1 MEKKYSI
8 IMFSMS
14 PYSEWANEKKANR
27 NFHVLQELLKD
38 ARIDKILTVD
48 FLPHTIKRSVKN
60 FLRLLSTRPP
70 GTVVER
76 TTTSIC
82 SRVSEKLYVYST
94 VDPLLSQD
102 RMHARINRL
111 ARVLGLTPA
120 LLWSFTPLYTRYI
133 TEVTAEKRVFDAV
146 DDWSEHPAYAKIKS
160 VLKDNYRILAS
171 SADTIFTVTE
181 HIANTLFS
189 GNSKAVCV
197 PNGVDTTFFS
207 TPQPIPVDLAT
218 LPGKRIGYIGVL
230 QSRIDFNLIA
240 EAARMFPEASFP
252 LIGPVWPDADT
263 RPVRGIPN
271 VYFLGKKHY
280 DELPGYAQHIDVG
293 IIPHISSALV
303 HSMNPLKMFEYLAA
317 GKPVVTTPVSGTEM
331 FATYVTVARTP
342 KEFTDGLHV
351 ALTQGGP
358 QAAAQ
363 RMAAVAP
370 HSWKTR
376 VSTMLDTVLNTN

>member
-1 MEKKYSI
+1 MEKKISI

-14 PYSEWANEKKANR
+14 PYSEWAIEKKANR
-27 NFHVLQELLKD
+27 NYHVLQGLLKD
-38 ARIDKILTVD
+38 PRIDKILTID
-48 FLPHTIKRSVKN
+48 FLPHTFKRSVKN
-60 FLRLLSTRPP
+60 WLRLLSSRPP

-82 SRVSEKLYVYST
+82 SKVSDKLYVYST

-102 RMHARINRL
+102 RMHARINHL
-111 ARVLGLTPA
+111 AKILGLAPA
-120 LLWSFTPLYTRYI
+120 LLWSFTPLYTRYF
-133 TEVTAEKRVFDAV
+133 TKVTAVKRIFDAV
-146 DDWSEHPAYAKIKS
+146 DDWSEHPAYAQIKS
-160 VLKDNYRILAS
+160 VLKDNYQILAS

-207 TPQPIPVDLAT
+207 TPQAAPADLAS

-240 EAARMFPEASFP
+240 ESARTFPDASFP

-280 DELPGYAQHIDVG
+280 DELPAYAQHLDVG
-293 IIPHISSALV
+293 IIPHITSAFV

-317 GKPVVTTPVSGTEM
+317 GKPVVTTPVSGAEM
-331 FATYVTVARTP
+331 FAEFVTVAHTP
-342 KEFTDGLHV
+342 KEFTDGLRT
-351 ALTQGGP
+351 ALSQGGR

-370 HSWKTR
+370 HSWKAR
-376 VSTMLDTVLNTN
+376 VSTMLDTVLSTL